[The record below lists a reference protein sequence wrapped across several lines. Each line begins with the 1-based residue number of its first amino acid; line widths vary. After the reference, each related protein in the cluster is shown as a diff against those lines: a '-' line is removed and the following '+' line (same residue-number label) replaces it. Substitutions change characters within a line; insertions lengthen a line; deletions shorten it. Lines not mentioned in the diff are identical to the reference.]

1 MSLNDDWSYI
11 WSARLLAET
20 GHIQYNGWA
29 TAMLGWQLYLG
40 ALFIKIFGFSFSIV
54 RIANGIVRNTVGLV
68 CYDGP
73 SVNPNMVKLA

>member
-1 MSLNDDWSYI
+1 
-11 WSARLLAET
+11 
-20 GHIQYNGWA
+20 
-29 TAMLGWQLYLG
+29 MLGWQLYLG